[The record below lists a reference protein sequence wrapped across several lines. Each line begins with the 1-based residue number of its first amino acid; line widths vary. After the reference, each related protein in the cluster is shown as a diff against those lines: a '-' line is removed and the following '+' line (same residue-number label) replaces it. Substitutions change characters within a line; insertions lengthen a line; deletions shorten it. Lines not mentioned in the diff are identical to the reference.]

1 VRTFRRGSLLFDTLC
16 MEDDGFSTRPAANVQ
31 VLNSDTQPLSY
42 APGSGNSCAPAP
54 WGRVD
59 RTFINALTTG
69 EALQTGTTT
78 R

>member
-1 VRTFRRGSLLFDTLC
+1 
-16 MEDDGFSTRPAANVQ
+16 M
-31 VLNSDTQPLSY
+31 SY
-42 APGSGNSCAPAP
+42 APGGGNSCAPAP